1 MSGQR
6 ARSGV
11 NSMGSSAGSPA
22 LTLAV
27 TSPMHSDRPSSTA
40 REEDDV
46 CLKILRCASL
56 SFCSTPSKADAM
68 FNIYFPSN

>member
-1 MSGQR
+1 MRMSGQR

-11 NSMGSSAGSPA
+11 KSMGNSAGSPA

-40 REEDDV
+40 RR
-46 CLKILRCASL
+46 KITFA
-56 SFCSTPSKADAM
+56 
-68 FNIYFPSN
+68 